1 MSSVQTSP
9 GSDST
14 ADAAGN
20 DRTKSILIFV
30 LVIGLILS
38 TGFTSSWNV
47 ALNIFNMGLISAIM
61 ALGVNMQWGYAGLFN
76 IGVMGFVAL
85 GGLGAVI
92 VAMPPTTDAWAAGG
106 LQVILGLI
114 LGAMTIVAAILFWK
128 RMSPGRTRMLGLIAI
143 LVVGFFIF
151 RWVFDAGVSAVEA
164 VNPSATGYL
173 GGLGLPVILSW
184 PVGGLLAAGAAWIVG
199 KVALGLRSD
208 YLAIATLGIA
218 EIIIA
223 VLKNEDWLSRGVKNV
238 VGIPRPV
245 PQEIDLQANPA
256 FVEQVVALGYDPVT
270 ASSITVKLLYTGLF
284 GLVLLGLLWLSQ
296 AALKSPW
303 GRMMRAIRDNEVAAE
318 AMGKDVTRR
327 HLQIFVLGSA
337 ICGLAGAMMT
347 TLDGQLTPGTY
358 QPLRFTFL
366 IWVMVI
372 VGGSGNN
379 FGAIV
384 GGFLIWFLWVQVE
397 VYGLWIIEV
406 LTSGMA
412 VDSWL
417 RAHLLDA
424 AAHMR
429 LFTMGVILLLVL
441 RFSPRGLI
449 PER

>member
-1 MSSVQTSP
+1 MSST
-9 GSDST
+9 T
-14 ADAAGN
+14 ARPVPAATGGLFGHE
-20 DRTKSILIFV
+20 RTRNILLFV
-30 LVIGLILS
+30 FVFGLIIS

-92 VAMPPTTDAWAAGG
+92 VSMPPTTDAWAAGG
-106 LQVILGLI
+106 LRVILGLI
-114 LGAMTIVAAILFWK
+114 LGAMTIIAAILFWN
-128 RMSPGRTRMLGLIAI
+128 RMEAGRARNIGVAVI
-143 LVVGFFIF
+143 LVLGFFLF
-151 RWVFDAGVSAVEA
+151 RFVFDGGVVAVEA
-164 VNPSATGYL
+164 VNPASTGYL

-184 PVGGLLAAGAAWIVG
+184 PVGALLAAGAAWLIG
-199 KVALGLRSD
+199 KTALGLRSD

-238 VGIPRPV
+238 IGIDRPV
-245 PQEIDLQANPA
+245 PYEVDLQADPA
-256 FVEQVVALGYDPVT
+256 FVERVTSFGYDPVT
-270 ASSITVKLLYTGLF
+270 ASSIVVKLAYAGLF
-284 GLVLLGLLWLSQ
+284 GIVLLALLWFSQ

-337 ICGLAGAMMT
+337 VCGLAGAMMT
-347 TLDGQLTPGTY
+347 TLDSQLTPGTY

-366 IWVMVI
+366 VWVMVI

-379 FGAIV
+379 FGAIL

-397 VYGLWIIEV
+397 VYGLWLLGVI
-406 LTSGMA
+406 TSGMA
-412 VDSWL
+412 DGWL
-417 RAHLLDA
+417 KSHLLDS

-429 LFTMGVILLLVL
+429 LLTMGIILLLVL

>member
-1 MSSVQTSP
+1 MTP
-9 GSDST
+9 T
-14 ADAAGN
+14 
-20 DRTKSILIFV
+20 TKNALLFV
-30 LVIGLILS
+30 LVFGLIAL
-38 TGFTSSWNV
+38 TGVVQSWNV
-47 ALNIFNMGLISAIM
+47 ALTIFNMGLISAIM

-76 IGVMGFVAL
+76 VGVMGFVAL

-92 VAMPPTTDAWAAGG
+92 VSMPPVADAWAAGG
-106 LQVILGLI
+106 LRVLLGLI
-114 LGAMTIVAAILFWK
+114 LGAATIVGAILLWS
-128 RMSPGRTRMLGLIAI
+128 RMSPGRARAI
-143 LVVGFFIF
+143 GFVAVLVAGFFIY
-151 RWVFDAGVSAVEA
+151 RGVFDAGVQAVEA
-164 VNPSATGYL
+164 VNPASTGYL
-173 GGLGLPVILSW
+173 GGLGLPILLAW

-199 KVALGLRSD
+199 KTALGLRSD

-218 EIIIA
+218 EIVIAII
-223 VLKNEDWLSRGVKNV
+223 KNEDWLSRGVKNV
-238 VGIPRPV
+238 VGLPRPV
-245 PQEIDLQANPA
+245 PYEIDLQSDPA
-256 FVEQVVALGYDPVT
+256 FVERMTGWGFDPVT
-270 ASSITVKLLYTGLF
+270 ASSITVKLAYSGLF
-284 GLVLLGLLWLSQ
+284 LFVLVALLWLAQ
-296 AALKSPW
+296 AALSSPW

-379 FGAIV
+379 FGAV
-384 GGFLIWFLWVQVE
+384 LGGFLIWFLWIQVE
-397 VYGLWIIEV
+397 PVGIQLLEFI
-406 LTSGMA
+406 TSGLP
-412 VDSWL
+412 DSSAL
-417 RAHLLDA
+417 KDHLLDS

-429 LFTMGVILLLVL
+429 LMTMGLILLIVL